1 MLGYLSNFQ
10 NIFEV
15 MKNILVPFDF
25 SHHSRNAL
33 EYAAQLA
40 AKSGAKICVFHAYD
54 RSEVLEGVKVATT
67 VSAMEDTKK
76 KLVKQFG
83 LSEKQITGKVL
94 QGEFIEEVLQFID
107 EKKFDMIVLGT
118 RGASGLQELLVGS
131 YTVNLMQEVRNIP
144 MLVVPEKADFIPL
157 RNILL
162 CSDLHEIADDDAL
175 DLVKEMAVLF
185 NADVRLAHVVKGGG
199 DPTYDKVLEKRR
211 EMHIFEP
218 EVDCTYKR
226 ILAKDILAGIKFYM
240 DKKSDND
247 LVAMVYRSHSFIET
261 IFGLNHTHEMAY
273 HTTVPLLVLPEG
285 KK

>member
-1 MLGYLSNFQ
+1 
-10 NIFEV
+10 

-33 EYAAQLA
+33 DYAAQLA
-40 AKSGAKICVFHAYD
+40 SKFNSKLCIFHAYD

-67 VSAMEDTKK
+67 VSAMEDTQA

-83 LSEKQITGKVL
+83 LDAESVSGKVV
-94 QGEFIEEVLQFID
+94 QGEFIEEVLEFI
-107 EKKFDMIVLGT
+107 ESNSFEFIVLGT
-118 RGASGLQELLVGS
+118 RGASGLRELLVGS
-131 YTVNLMQEVRNIP
+131 YTVNLMQEVRGIP
-144 MLVVPEKADFIPL
+144 MLVVPEKASFVAL

-175 DLVKEMAVLF
+175 DLVKEIAMLF
-185 NADVRLAHVVKGGG
+185 NADVRLAHVEKGSGN
-199 DPTYDKVLEKRR
+199 PTYEKVLEKRR

-226 ILAKDILAGIKFYM
+226 IVASDFLSGIKFYM

-247 LVAMVYRSHSFIET
+247 MVAMVYRTHSFIET
-261 IFGLNHTHEMAY
+261 IFGMNHTHEMAY
-273 HTTVPLLVLPEG
+273 HTTVPLLVLPESKESTG
-285 KK
+285 

>member
-1 MLGYLSNFQ
+1 
-10 NIFEV
+10 

-40 AKSGAKICVFHAYD
+40 AKANAKLCIFHAYD

-67 VSAMEDTKK
+67 VSAMEDIQK
-76 KLVKQFG
+76 KLAKQF
-83 LSEKQITGKVL
+83 EMPEANITGKVV
-94 QGEFIEEVLQFID
+94 QGEFIEEVMEFI
-107 EKKFDMIVLGT
+107 EKSKFDMIALGT
-118 RGASGLQELLVGS
+118 RGASGLRELLVGS
-131 YTVNLMQEVRNIP
+131 YTVNLMQEVRSIP

-162 CSDLHEIADDDAL
+162 CSDLHEIADDNAL
-175 DLVKEMAVLF
+175 DLVKELAMMY
-185 NADVRLAHVVKGGG
+185 NADVRLAHVEKTKGGSN
-199 DPTYDKVLEKRR
+199 PTYEKVLEKRR

-226 ILAKDILAGIKFYM
+226 IVASDLLSGLKFYM
-240 DKKSDND
+240 DKKKDND
-247 LVAMVYRSHSFIET
+247 IVAMVYREHSFIET
-261 IFGLNHTHEMAY
+261 IFGMNHTHEMAY

-285 KK
+285 KE

>member
-1 MLGYLSNFQ
+1 
-10 NIFEV
+10 

-40 AKSGAKICVFHAYD
+40 AIAGAKLCIFHAYD

-76 KLVKQFG
+76 KLAKHYG
-83 LSEKQITGKVL
+83 LDAKKITGKVV
-94 QGEFIEEVLQFID
+94 QGEFIEEVLQFI
-107 EKKFDMIVLGT
+107 EENKFDMIALGT
-118 RGASGLQELLVGS
+118 RGASGLRELLVGS
-131 YTVNLMQEVRNIP
+131 YTVNLMKEVRNIP
-144 MLVVPEKADFIPL
+144 MLIVPEKADFIPL

-175 DLVKEMAVLF
+175 DLIKEIAIMF
-185 NADVRLAHVVKGGG
+185 NADVRLAHVEKKGSGSK
-199 DPTYDKVLEKRR
+199 PSFEKVLERRR
-211 EMHIFEP
+211 EMHLFEP

-226 ILAKDILAGIKFYM
+226 IVAKDILEGIKYYM

-247 LVAMVYRSHSFIET
+247 MVAMVYREHSFIET
-261 IFGLNHTHEMAY
+261 IFGMNHTHEMAY

>member
-1 MLGYLSNFQ
+1 
-10 NIFEV
+10 

-40 AKSGAKICVFHAYD
+40 AKSNAKLCVFHAYD

-67 VSAMEDTKK
+67 VSAMEDTRK
-76 KLVKQFG
+76 KLANQYG
-83 LSEKQITGKVL
+83 LDVNNITGKVV
-94 QGEFIEEVLQFID
+94 QGEFIEEVLQFIK
-107 EKKFDMIVLGT
+107 ESKFSMIVLGT
-118 RGASGLQELLVGS
+118 RGASGLRELLVGS

-144 MLVVPEKADFIPL
+144 MLVVPEKAAFVDL

-175 DLVKEMAVLF
+175 DLVKEIAMMF
-185 NADVRLAHVVKGGG
+185 NADVRLTHVEKGNGQ
-199 DPTYDKVLEKRR
+199 PTYEKVLEKRR

-226 ILAKDILAGIKFYM
+226 VVAKDILEGIKYYM

-247 LVAMVYRSHSFIET
+247 MVAMVYRTHSFIET
-261 IFGLNHTHEMAY
+261 IFGMNHTHEMAY

-285 KK
+285 KWVLLLS

>member
-1 MLGYLSNFQ
+1 
-10 NIFEV
+10 

-40 AKSGAKICVFHAYD
+40 ARSEAELCIFHAYD

-67 VSAMEDTKK
+67 VSAMEDVQK
-76 KLVKQFG
+76 KLITQF
-83 LSEKQITGKVL
+83 SIPAKRISGKVV
-94 QGEFIEEVLQFID
+94 QGEFIEEVMEFID
-107 EKKFDMIVLGT
+107 ESRFDLIVLGT
-118 RGASGLQELLVGS
+118 RGASGLRELLVGS

-144 MLVVPEKADFIPL
+144 MLVVPEKASFIPL

-175 DLVKEMAVLF
+175 DLVKELAMMY
-185 NADVRLAHVVKGGG
+185 NADVRLAHVEKGKGGSK
-199 DPTYDKVLEKRR
+199 PTYEKVLEKRR

-226 ILAKDILAGIKFYM
+226 IIASDLLSGLKFYM
-240 DKKSDND
+240 DKKGDND
-247 LVAMVYRSHSFIET
+247 LVAMVYREHSFIET
-261 IFGLNHTHEMAY
+261 IFGMNHTHEMAY

-285 KK
+285 KE

>member
-1 MLGYLSNFQ
+1 
-10 NIFEV
+10 
-15 MKNILVPFDF
+15 MKNILVPYDF

-40 AKSGAKICVFHAYD
+40 AKANATLCIFHAYD

-67 VSAMEDTKK
+67 VTAMEDVQK
-76 KLVKQFG
+76 KLIKQFG
-83 LSEKQITGKVL
+83 LPAAKINGKVV
-94 QGEFIEEVLQFID
+94 QGEFIEEVMEFIG
-107 EKKFDMIVLGT
+107 ENKFDLIVLGT
-118 RGASGLQELLVGS
+118 RGASGLRELLVGS
-131 YTVNLMQEVRNIP
+131 YTVNLMQEVRTIP
-144 MLVVPEKADFIPL
+144 MLVVPEKADFVPL

-175 DLVKEMAVLF
+175 DLVKELAMMY
-185 NADVRLAHVVKGGG
+185 NADVRLTHVEKGKAKAN
-199 DPTYDKVLEKRR
+199 PTYEKVLEKRR

-226 ILAKDILAGIKFYM
+226 IIASDFLSGLKYYM
-240 DKKSDND
+240 DKKGDND
-247 LVAMVYRSHSFIET
+247 MVAMVYREHSFIET
-261 IFGLNHTHEMAY
+261 IFGMNHTHEMAY